1 MKKFRLLTPGPT
13 AIPEKVLAKFAE
25 PIVHH
30 RTSLFEAQFKEL
42 QSQLQWLFQTK
53 EIVLTL
59 TSTGTGAM
67 EAAVANLFSGMN
79 ASTPHADEVITV
91 NAGKFGERWTKIAKA
106 YNLNTHEIVV
116 ERGKAV
122 TIAAIEKEL
131 RAHPQVKAVLF
142 QASETSTGALMPIKA
157 IADLCKKHQVLSVCD
172 GITAVGIFDVPMDAW
187 ELDVL
192 ITGSQKALMLPPGL
206 AFIAL
211 SARAWKANESSNL
224 PKFYFDLKKE
234 RKAQEKMQTA
244 WTPAISLVQ
253 GAVVSLKMLQD
264 EGHQK
269 LFATHEMLALAT
281 RNAATALGL
290 ELFSDAPSPVLT
302 TVKVPAKFT
311 VDEGKKIAKI
321 MQEKYGVIITG
332 GQDELMGKIL
342 RLSHFGY
349 CDIFDVANGI
359 SALELALLELAYP
372 LELGKGVAAVMKTF
386 KDSGLAL

>member
-1 MKKFRLLTPGPT
+1 
-13 AIPEKVLAKFAE
+13 
-25 PIVHH
+25 
-30 RTSLFEAQFKEL
+30 
-42 QSQLQWLFQTK
+42 
-53 EIVLTL
+53 
-59 TSTGTGAM
+59 
-67 EAAVANLFSGMN
+67 
-79 ASTPHADEVITV
+79 
-91 NAGKFGERWTKIAKA
+91 
-106 YNLNTHEIVV
+106 
-116 ERGKAV
+116 
-122 TIAAIEKEL
+122 
-131 RAHPQVKAVLF
+131 
-142 QASETSTGALMPIKA
+142 
-157 IADLCKKHQVLSVCD
+157 
-172 GITAVGIFDVPMDAW
+172 
-187 ELDVL
+187 
-192 ITGSQKALMLPPGL
+192 
-206 AFIAL
+206 
-211 SARAWKANESSNL
+211 
-224 PKFYFDLKKE
+224 
-234 RKAQEKMQTA
+234 MQTA